1 MPDTLGRPLPQPD
14 ASPAVARPDRAGV
27 LLVDDSRF
35 VRASAVRSLGEGFQ
49 IIQADSGE
57 RAWELLLLEHSVG
70 AVLSDL
76 AMPGVDGFELL
87 QRIRGSIL
95 DRVNALPFVVLSGA
109 DDPAHR
115 DRAKSLG
122 ADLFVVKGEGLD
134 ELKDWLRARLDKQA
148 TTHHDPVNPL
158 APGFA
163 PAASQ
168 PQAVLPG
175 ASRAV
180 ASPLPPAF
188 NASMSTSAI
197 TSVSTPRLVPE
208 DPLQSWFQAAVAR
221 ISPTPA
227 APAVL
232 YRVTAPGMT
241 DLTARLRSGIRSA
254 DALYLDGIES
264 GWLCACGPFS
274 QTVRLGLRFA
284 LLAAGRQAGAH
295 QNGPRIE
302 LCMQPIDTSRTL
314 GALAAMAR
322 IAPTGASAKGPTIR
336 ALPGLWGPGW
346 QCELPWEAVR
356 LLAT

>member
-1 MPDTLGRPLPQPD
+1 LNLPPVTPDVSGRPLPAPE
-14 ASPAVARPDRAGV
+14 ASPAAGQPARAAV

-57 RAWELLLLEHSVG
+57 RAWELLLLEHSIG

-87 QRIRGSIL
+87 KRVRGSIL
-95 DRVNALPFVVLSGA
+95 ARVNELPFVVLSGA
-109 DDPAHR
+109 DDPTHR
-115 DRAKSLG
+115 DRAMALG
-122 ADLFVVKGEGLD
+122 ADRFVVKGDGLD
-134 ELKDWLRARLDKQA
+134 ELKGWLQGRLDRHA
-148 TTHHDPVNPL
+148 NPHHDAVDRL
-158 APGFA
+158 AQRSA
-163 PAASQ
+163 LA
-168 PQAVLPG
+168 
-175 ASRAV
+175 
-180 ASPLPPAF
+180 
-188 NASMSTSAI
+188 TSK
-197 TSVSTPRLVPE
+197 PRLVPE

-232 YRVTAPGMT
+232 YRVTAPGMA
-241 DLTARLRSGIRSA
+241 DLTTRLRSGIRSA
-254 DALYLDGIES
+254 DALYLDGIET

-274 QTVRLGLRFA
+274 QTVRLGLRLA
-284 LLAAGRQAGAH
+284 LLAAGRQAGAP
-295 QNGPRIE
+295 QDGPRIE
-302 LCMQPIDTSRTL
+302 LCMQPVDTAHAL
-314 GALAAMAR
+314 GALAAIAR
-322 IAPTGASAKGPTIR
+322 IGPMGASASGPTIR

>member
-1 MPDTLGRPLPQPD
+1 MRDCCQSEEPTRRTLTTLNLPPVTPDVAGRPRSPLQTSPIAAQPG
-14 ASPAVARPDRAGV
+14 RAAV

-35 VRASAVRSLGEGFQ
+35 VRASAVRSLGEGFR

-57 RAWELLLLEHSVG
+57 RAWEMLLLEHSIG

-87 QRIRGSIL
+87 QRVRGSIL
-95 DRVNALPFVVLSGA
+95 ARIKALPFVVLSGA

-115 DRAKSLG
+115 VRAMSLG
-122 ADLFVVKGEGLD
+122 ADRFVVKGDGLD
-134 ELKDWLRARLDKQA
+134 ELKDWLRGRLDQHA
-148 TTHHDPVNPL
+148 GAPWPVS
-158 APGFA
+158 AP
-163 PAASQ
+163 
-168 PQAVLPG
+168 
-175 ASRAV
+175 
-180 ASPLPPAF
+180 PPP
-188 NASMSTSAI
+188 
-197 TSVSTPRLVPE
+197 SVRKPRLVPE

-241 DLTARLRSGIRSA
+241 DLTVRLRSGIRSA

-274 QTVRLGLRFA
+274 QTVRLGLRLA
-284 LLAAGRQAGAH
+284 LLAAGRQAGAP
-295 QNGPRIE
+295 QDGPRIE
-302 LCMQPIDTSRTL
+302 LCMQPVDTAHTL
-314 GALAAMAR
+314 GALAAIAR
-322 IAPTGASAKGPTIR
+322 IGPMGAGAGGPTIR

-346 QCELPWEAVR
+346 QSELPWEAVR

>member
-1 MPDTLGRPLPQPD
+1 MRDCCQSEKPSRRPPTTLNPPPVPPDVSGRPLHSPG
-14 ASPAVARPDRAGV
+14 ASPAAARPARAAV

-57 RAWELLLLEHSVG
+57 RAWELLLLEHAIG

-76 AMPGVDGFELL
+76 SMPGVDGFELL
-87 QRIRGSIL
+87 QRVRGSIL
-95 DRVNALPFVVLSGA
+95 ARVNELPFVVLSGA

-115 DRAKSLG
+115 DRAMALG
-122 ADLFVVKGEGLD
+122 ADRFVVKGDGLD
-134 ELKDWLRARLDKQA
+134 ELKDWLQARLDRRA
-148 TTHHDPVNPL
+148 NAHHDAANLL
-158 APGFA
+158 ARGSA
-163 PAASQ
+163 PA
-168 PQAVLPG
+168 
-175 ASRAV
+175 
-180 ASPLPPAF
+180 
-188 NASMSTSAI
+188 TSK
-197 TSVSTPRLVPE
+197 PRLVPE

-232 YRVTAPGMT
+232 YRVTAPGMA
-241 DLTARLRSGIRSA
+241 DLSARLRSGIRSA

-284 LLAAGRQAGAH
+284 LLAAGRQAGAR
-295 QNGPRIE
+295 QTGPCIE
-302 LCMQPIDTSRTL
+302 LCMQPVDTAHTL

-322 IAPTGASAKGPTIR
+322 VGPMGASDRGPTVR